1 MMPSQL
7 GRADNN
13 PCPNFS
19 APGDEFLRARLALM
33 PALEASL
40 RRSREALVAMD
51 LEDIERGTREQAG
64 FIRELKAASQR
75 KLLPGGGRQP
85 QENREL
91 VFFASAAEL
100 EELRQ
105 SENRVREAARLQAA
119 LLARARYKLRVLAN
133 MLVGVSKTYRPG

>member
-1 MMPSQL
+1 MPGQL
-7 GRADNN
+7 GRTDYN
-13 PCPNFS
+13 PCPDLGVAS
-19 APGDEFLRARLALM
+19 GEFLRARLALM

-40 RRSREALVAMD
+40 RRSREALVAMN
-51 LEDIERGTREQAG
+51 LEGIERETREQAG

-75 KLLPGGGRQP
+75 KLLPGGSRQP
-85 QENREL
+85 QEKREL

-100 EELRQ
+100 EELQQ

-133 MLVGVSKTYRPG
+133 MLVGLRQTYRPR

>member
-1 MMPSQL
+1 MMPNQL

-13 PCPNFS
+13 PCPIFW
-19 APGDEFLRARLALM
+19 APSDEFLRSRLALM

-40 RRSREALVAMD
+40 RRSREALVAMN
-51 LEDIERGTREQAG
+51 LEGIERGTREQVG
-64 FIRELKAASQR
+64 FISELKAASQR
-75 KLLPGGGRQP
+75 KLLPGGSRQP

-91 VFFASAAEL
+91 VFSASAVEL

-105 SENRVREAARLQAA
+105 IENRVREAARLQSA

-133 MLVGVSKTYRPG
+133 MLVGLSKTYRPR